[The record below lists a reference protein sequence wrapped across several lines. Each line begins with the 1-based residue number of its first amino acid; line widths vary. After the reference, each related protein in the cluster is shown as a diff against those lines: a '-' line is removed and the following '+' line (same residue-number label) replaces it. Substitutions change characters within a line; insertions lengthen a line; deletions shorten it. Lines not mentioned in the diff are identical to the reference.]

1 MKTTCK
7 SWEAL
12 ENNVKRLCDI
22 SEKEDDAQ
30 EDDGGGGL
38 RRCTEAVIT
47 ELR

>member
-12 ENNVKRLCDI
+12 ENNVKGYAILVRRRI
-22 SEKEDDAQ
+22 DAQ